1 MADLSTVNKT
11 LQAQNREQQTTS
23 KELTELNAKFDQFIR
38 IAQGDRMD
46 ALDEKRKL
54 KAKDNSAG
62 KGLGKAEKDPM
73 MFPGLLGLSGILAS
87 IAALGAAFAGLRG
100 WEVRAIQSLSKQIP
114 DFTKTFSNGVTKL
127 INNTLERLGFK
138 AVMEKDAKGKFTTGK
153 GVSPL
158 ERIRR
163 AINTRYTKII
173 DGLVDSIKAF
183 KPGALIGE
191 DSAKALGKIKSVSKV
206 ALAPIIFLLDDIGK
220 VVTSIGGM
228 VGKESTDIVKKLVK
242 NAGKFAGLVGKVLKP
257 IGFIFSFAEGITEA
271 FKTDGDIFD
280 KLTAGVS
287 RFVADFI
294 GAPLDLL
301 TDLASWILKKLGF
314 EEVSKSLDNFSIEES
329 IFGLLTGV
337 FSFLKKI
344 FTGDFSGAG
353 EMIGSLV
360 DGILGFFKKI
370 FQSLGQKLGLPVD
383 LRTDQEKK
391 RDALQ
396 EEIKKIEKRAA
407 FEQSKI
413 DKARGFIESA
423 EGKIEKG
430 VGSESALKQVVKVQ
444 EGNIAESNATI
455 SKLATQQSQLAKQ
468 IAELSKATG
477 SGKGTTVSV
486 TDASS
491 TDNSTSTSTALAL
504 PQGSVT
510 DKSDYSFGGN
520 DAI

>member
-73 MFPGLLGLSGILAS
+73 MFPGLLGLQGILAS

-127 INNTLERLGFK
+127 INSTLERLGFK
-138 AVMEKDAKGKFTTGK
+138 AVMETDAKGKFTTGK
-153 GVSPL
+153 GISPL

-191 DSAKALGKIKSVSKV
+191 DAAKALGKVKSVSKV

-220 VVTSIGGM
+220 VVRSIGGM
-228 VGKESTDIVKKLVK
+228 VGKESTAIVQKLVK

-301 TDLASWILKKLGF
+301 KDLASWILKKLGF
-314 EEVSKSLDNFSIEES
+314 EEVSKSLDDFSIEES
-329 IFGLLTGV
+329 IFGLLKGV

-353 EMIGSLV
+353 QMIMDLV
-360 DGILGFFKKI
+360 GGFMRMLGDAINKIVGKLGFDPI
-370 FQSLGQKLGLPVD
+370 FDFRSE
-383 LRTDQEKK
+383 QEKELE
-391 RDALQ
+391 AVQ
-396 EEIKKIEKRAA
+396 KKVEAQRAA
-407 FEQSKI
+407 
-413 DKARGFIESA
+413 
-423 EGKIEKG
+423 
-430 VGSESALKQVVKVQ
+430 
-444 EGNIAESNATI
+444 IAESQKAIDDRLSGKTKKKAFQGNYFSTENLVKRKEEAI
-455 SKLATQQSQLAKQ
+455 AKSEKELIKLAALQTKLSKE
-468 IAELSKATG
+468 IAENAKMTTG
-477 SGKGTTVSV
+477 GAGTTVI

-491 TDNSTSTSTALAL
+491 TDNSTSTQTALAL

-520 DAI
+520 TAI